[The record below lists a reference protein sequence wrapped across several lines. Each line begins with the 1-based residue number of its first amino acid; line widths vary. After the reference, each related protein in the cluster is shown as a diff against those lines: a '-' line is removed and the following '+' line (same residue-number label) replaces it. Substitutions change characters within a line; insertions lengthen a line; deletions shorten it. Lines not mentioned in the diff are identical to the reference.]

1 MNQERDAMTRLDGKV
16 AIVTGAGQ
24 GVGRGIAL
32 ALAAEGARVVVAGR
46 TLDKVERVA
55 KEIAER
61 GGSALPVR
69 CDVMVRANVDA
80 LVATTV
86 GEYGTL
92 DILVNNAQS
101 SSQGRLETITEADI
115 ERNLGSGPIATLWC
129 MQACLPHLKQRGGTI
144 INLGSSTAVQGD
156 PGFGAYAM
164 AKEAIRGLTKVA
176 AREWGRYG
184 ITVNVICPAA
194 DSPSSEAFFAAHPE
208 HRARI
213 EREIPL
219 GWFGR
224 AEEDIGRACVALA
237 SDDLGYLTGATLMLD
252 GGRCILR

>member
-1 MNQERDAMTRLDGKV
+1 MTQESDNVPRLDGKV
-16 AIVTGAGQ
+16 AIVSGAGQ
-24 GVGRGIAL
+24 GIGRGIAL
-32 ALAAEGARVVVAGR
+32 ALATDGARVVVAGR

-61 GGSALPVR
+61 GGTALPVR
-69 CDVMVRANVDA
+69 CDVTVRADVDA
-80 LVATTV
+80 FVATTV
-86 GEYGTL
+86 DAYGTI

-101 SSQGRLETITEADI
+101 STRARLENITEEDI

-129 MQACLPHLKQRGGTI
+129 MQASLPHLKKRGGTI
-144 INLGSSTAVQGD
+144 INLGSSTGVQGD

-164 AKEAIRGLTKVA
+164 AKEAIRGLSKVA

-194 DSPSSEAFFAAHPE
+194 DSPASEAFLAAHPD
-208 HRARI
+208 HADRI
-213 EREIPL
+213 KREIPL

-237 SDDLGYLTGATLMLD
+237 SDDLSYLTGATLMLD
-252 GGRCILR
+252 GGRCILH

>member
-1 MNQERDAMTRLDGKV
+1 MLRLDEKV

-32 ALAAEGARVVVAGR
+32 ALATEGARVVVAGR
-46 TLDKVERVA
+46 TFDKVERVA

-61 GGSALPVR
+61 GGTALPVR
-69 CDVMVRANVDA
+69 CDVTVRTDVDE
-80 LVATTV
+80 LVATAV
-86 GEYGTL
+86 EAYGTV

-101 SSQGRLETITEADI
+101 SSQGRVENITEADI
-115 ERNLGSGPIATLWC
+115 SRNLASGPIATLWC
-129 MQACLPHLKQRGGTI
+129 MQACLPHLKEHGGTI

-164 AKEAIRGLTKVA
+164 AKEAIRGLSKVA

-194 DSPSSEAFFAAHPE
+194 DSPASEAFFAAHPE
-208 HRARI
+208 HLERF
-213 EREIPL
+213 ERETPL
-219 GWFGR
+219 GRFGR
-224 AEEDIGRACVALA
+224 SEEDIGRACVALA
-237 SDDLGYLTGATLMLD
+237 GDDLSYLTGATLMLD

>member
-1 MNQERDAMTRLDGKV
+1 MTRLDDKV

-32 ALAAEGARVVVAGR
+32 ALAAEGARVAVAGR
-46 TLDKVERVA
+46 TLGKVERVA

-69 CDVMVRANVDA
+69 CDVSVHADVDA

-86 GEYGTL
+86 GEYGTI

-101 SSQGRLETITEADI
+101 SSQGRLENITDADI

-194 DSPSSEAFFAAHPE
+194 DSPSSEAFFVAHPE

>member
-1 MNQERDAMTRLDGKV
+1 MPRLDGKV

-32 ALAAEGARVVVAGR
+32 ALATEGARVVAAGR
-46 TLDKVERVA
+46 TLDKVEGVA

-61 GGSALPVR
+61 GGTALPVR
-69 CDVMVRANVDA
+69 CDVTVRSDVDE
-80 LVATTV
+80 LVATAV
-86 GEYGTL
+86 DAYGTV

-101 SSQGRLETITEADI
+101 SSQGRLENITETDI
-115 ERNLGSGPIATLWC
+115 KRNMGSGPIATLWC
-129 MQACLPHLKQRGGTI
+129 MQACLPHLKEHGGTI
-144 INLGSSTAVQGD
+144 INLGSSTGVQGD

-164 AKEAIRGLTKVA
+164 AKEAIRGLSKVA

-194 DSPSSEAFFAAHPE
+194 ASPASEAFFAAHPE
-208 HRARI
+208 HLQRF
-213 EREIPL
+213 EQETPL
-219 GWFGR
+219 GRFGR
-224 AEEDIGRACVALA
+224 SEEDIGRACVALA
-237 SDDLGYLTGATLMLD
+237 SDDLSYLTGATLMLD

>member
-1 MNQERDAMTRLDGKV
+1 MPRLDNKV
-16 AIVTGAGQ
+16 AIVTGSGQ

-32 ALAAEGARVVVAGR
+32 ALATEGARAVLAGR

-61 GGSALPVR
+61 GGTALPLR
-69 CDVMVRANVDA
+69 CDVTVRGEVDA
-80 LVATTV
+80 LVAAAIDA
-86 GEYGTL
+86 YGTV

-101 SSQGRLETITEADI
+101 STQGRVENITEADI
-115 ERNLGSGPIATLWC
+115 TRNLESGPVATLWC
-129 MQACLPHLKQRGGTI
+129 MQACLPYLKEHGGAI

-164 AKEAIRGLTKVA
+164 AKEAIRGLSKVA
-176 AREWGRYG
+176 AREWGRFG

-194 DSPSSEAFFAAHPE
+194 DSPASDAFFAANPE
-208 HRARI
+208 RLERF
-213 EREIPL
+213 ERETPL
-219 GWFGR
+219 GRFGR
-224 AEEDIGRACVALA
+224 SEEDIGRACVALA
-237 SDDLGYLTGATLMLD
+237 SGDLSYLTGATLMLD

>member
-1 MNQERDAMTRLDGKV
+1 MQRLDGKV

-32 ALAAEGARVVVAGR
+32 ALATEGARVVVAGR

-55 KEIAER
+55 KEIADR
-61 GGSALPVR
+61 GGTALPVR
-69 CDVMVRANVDA
+69 CDVTERPDVDG
-80 LVATTV
+80 LVAAATDAFGSV
-86 GEYGTL
+86 

-101 SSQGRLETITEADI
+101 SSQGRLEDVTEADI
-115 ERNLGSGPIATLWC
+115 TRNMGSGPIASLWC
-129 MQACLPHLKQRGGTI
+129 MQACLPYLKEQGGTI
-144 INLGSSTAVQGD
+144 VNLGSSTGVQGD

-164 AKEAIRGLTKVA
+164 AKEAIRGLSKVA

-194 DSPSSEAFFAAHPE
+194 ESPASDAFFAAHPE
-208 HRARI
+208 HLERI
-213 EREIPL
+213 ERETPL
-219 GWFGR
+219 GRFGR
-224 AEEDIGRACVALA
+224 SEEDIGRACVALA
-237 SDDLGYLTGATLMLD
+237 GGDLSYLTGATLMLD

>member
-1 MNQERDAMTRLDGKV
+1 MTRLDGKV

-32 ALAAEGARVVVAGR
+32 ALAADGARVVVAGR

-61 GGSALPVR
+61 GDSALPVR
-69 CDVMVRANVDA
+69 CDVSVRADIDA

-86 GEYGTL
+86 GEYGTI

-115 ERNLGSGPIATLWC
+115 GRNLGSGPIAALWC
-129 MQACLPHLKQRGGTI
+129 MQACLPHLKKHGGTV
-144 INLGSSTAVQGD
+144 INLGSSTGVLGD

-194 DSPSSEAFFAAHPE
+194 ASPASEAFFEAHPE

>member
-1 MNQERDAMTRLDGKV
+1 MLRLDGKV

-32 ALAAEGARVVVAGR
+32 ALATEGARVVAAGR

-61 GGSALPVR
+61 GGTALPVR
-69 CDVMVRANVDA
+69 CDVTVRSDVDE
-80 LVATTV
+80 LVATAV
-86 GEYGTL
+86 DAYGAV

-101 SSQGRLETITEADI
+101 SSQGRVENISETDI
-115 ERNLGSGPIATLWC
+115 SRNLASGPIATLWC
-129 MQACLPHLKQRGGTI
+129 MQACLPYLKEHGGTV

-164 AKEAIRGLTKVA
+164 AKEAIRGLSKVA

-194 DSPSSEAFFAAHPE
+194 DSPASEAFFAAHPE
-208 HRARI
+208 HLERF
-213 EREIPL
+213 ERETPL
-219 GWFGR
+219 GRFGR
-224 AEEDIGRACVALA
+224 SEADIGRACVALA
-237 SDDLGYLTGATLMLD
+237 GDDLTYLTGATLMLD

>member
-1 MNQERDAMTRLDGKV
+1 MTARLDDKV

-32 ALAAEGARVVVAGR
+32 ALATAGARVVVAGR
-46 TLDKVERVA
+46 TFDKVEGVA
-55 KEIAER
+55 KEIADR
-61 GGSALPVR
+61 GGTALPVR
-69 CDVMVRANVDA
+69 CDVTVRSEVDE
-80 LVATTV
+80 LVASAV
-86 GEYGTL
+86 NAYGTV

-101 SSQGRLETITEADI
+101 SSQSRLENVTDEDL
-115 ERNLGSGPIATLWC
+115 ERNFGSGPIASLWC
-129 MQACLPHLKQRGGTI
+129 MQACLPHLKARGGTI
-144 INLGSSTAVQGD
+144 INLGSSTGVLGD

-194 DSPSSEAFFAAHPE
+194 ASPASEAFFEAHPE
-208 HRARI
+208 HLARI
-213 EREIPL
+213 EKETPL
-219 GWFGR
+219 GRFGR
-224 AEEDIGRACVALA
+224 SEEDIGRACVALA
-237 SDDLGYLTGATLMLD
+237 GDDLSYLTGATLMLD

>member
-1 MNQERDAMTRLDGKV
+1 M
-16 AIVTGAGQ
+16 TGAGQ

-32 ALAAEGARVVVAGR
+32 ALATEGARVVVAGR

-61 GGSALPVR
+61 GGTALPVR
-69 CDVMVRANVDA
+69 CDVTDAPRCRRAGRRPRW
-80 LVATTV
+80 TRT
-86 GEYGTL
+86 GSI

-101 SSQGRLETITEADI
+101 SSQGRLENITEADI
-115 ERNLGSGPIATLWC
+115 TRNMGSGPIATLWC
-129 MQACLPHLKQRGGTI
+129 MQACLPYLKEHGGTI
-144 INLGSSTAVQGD
+144 INLGSSTGVQGD

-164 AKEAIRGLTKVA
+164 AKEAIRGLSKVA

-194 DSPSSEAFFAAHPE
+194 ESPASDAFFAAHPE
-208 HRARI
+208 HLERI
-213 EREIPL
+213 ERETPL
-219 GWFGR
+219 GRFGR
-224 AEEDIGRACVALA
+224 SEEDIGRACVALA
-237 SDDLGYLTGATLMLD
+237 GGDLSYLTGATLMLD

>member
-1 MNQERDAMTRLDGKV
+1 MRLESKV

-46 TLDKVERVA
+46 TLDKVEAVA
-55 KEIAER
+55 KKIAER
-61 GGSALPVR
+61 GGLALPVR
-69 CDVMVRANVDA
+69 CDVTARADVDA
-80 LVATTV
+80 LVATAV
-86 GEYGTL
+86 EAYGSI

-101 SSQGRLETITEADI
+101 SSQGRLEDVTAADVD
-115 ERNLGSGPIATLWC
+115 RNFGSGPIAALWC
-129 MQACLPHLKQRGGTI
+129 MQACLPHLKEHGGTI
-144 INLGSSTAVQGD
+144 INLGSSTGVQGD

-194 DSPSSEAFFAAHPE
+194 ESPASEAFFEAHPE
-208 HRARI
+208 HLTRI
-213 EREIPL
+213 ERETPL
-219 GWFGR
+219 GRFGR
-224 AEEDIGRACVALA
+224 SEEDIGRACVALA

>member
-1 MNQERDAMTRLDGKV
+1 MNRLDGQV

-32 ALAAEGARVVVAGR
+32 ALATEGARVVVAGR
-46 TLDKVERVA
+46 TLDKVEGVA
-55 KEIAER
+55 KEIADR
-61 GGSALPVR
+61 GGAALPVR
-69 CDVMVRANVDA
+69 CDVTVRGEVDE
-80 LVATTV
+80 LVAAAV
-86 GEYGTL
+86 AEYRAV

-101 SSQGRLETITEADI
+101 STQGRVETITEDDVT
-115 ERNLGSGPIATLWC
+115 RNLESGPIATLWC
-129 MQACLPHLKQRGGTI
+129 MQACLPHLQQHGGTI

-164 AKEAIRGLTKVA
+164 AKEAIRGLSKVA

-194 DSPSSEAFFAAHPE
+194 ASPASEAFFAAHPD
-208 HRARI
+208 HL
-213 EREIPL
+213 ERFEQETPL
-219 GWFGR
+219 GRFGR
-224 AEEDIGRACVALA
+224 SEEDIGRACVALA
-237 SDDLGYLTGATLMLD
+237 SGDLSYLTGATLMLD

>member
-1 MNQERDAMTRLDGKV
+1 V

-32 ALAAEGARVVVAGR
+32 AIATEGARVVVAGR

-61 GGSALPVR
+61 GGAALPVR
-69 CDVMVRANVDA
+69 CDVTVRSDVDA
-80 LVATTV
+80 LVSTAVDT
-86 GEYGTL
+86 YGRV

-101 SSQGRLETITEADI
+101 STQGRVENITEADLD
-115 ERNLGSGPIATLWC
+115 RNLGTGPIATLWC
-129 MQACLPHLKQRGGTI
+129 MQACLPYLKEQGGTI

-164 AKEAIRGLTKVA
+164 AKEAIRGLSKVA

-194 DSPSSEAFFAAHPE
+194 DSPASQAFLAAHPD
-208 HRARI
+208 HLARF
-213 EREIPL
+213 ERETPL
-219 GWFGR
+219 GRFGR
-224 AEEDIGRACVALA
+224 SEEDIGRACVALA
-237 SDDLGYLTGATLMLD
+237 SDDLSYLTGATLMLD